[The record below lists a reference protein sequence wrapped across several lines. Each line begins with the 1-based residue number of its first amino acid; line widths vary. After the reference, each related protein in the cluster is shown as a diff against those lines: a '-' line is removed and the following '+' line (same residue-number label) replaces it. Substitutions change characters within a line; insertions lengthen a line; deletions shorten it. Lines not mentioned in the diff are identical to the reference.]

1 MTVIQEMRDKKAIM
15 HAENKY
21 QDNKSLSISVT
32 TLNVHQLNFPTERQR
47 LAELIKTH
55 DPSRCY
61 LEETHFMSKDT
72 KRVKVRG
79 CKKVFHANTN
89 QQNSGSSLY

>member
-1 MTVIQEMRDKKAIM
+1 MRDKKAIM

-21 QDNKSLSISVT
+21 QDDRSLFISVT
-32 TLNVHQLNFPTERQR
+32 TLNVNQLNFPTERQR

-55 DPSRCY
+55 DQSRCH
-61 LEETHFMSKDT
+61 LQETHFISKDT

-79 CKKVFHANTN
+79 YKKDIPLINRE
-89 QQNSGSSLY
+89 QWWLY